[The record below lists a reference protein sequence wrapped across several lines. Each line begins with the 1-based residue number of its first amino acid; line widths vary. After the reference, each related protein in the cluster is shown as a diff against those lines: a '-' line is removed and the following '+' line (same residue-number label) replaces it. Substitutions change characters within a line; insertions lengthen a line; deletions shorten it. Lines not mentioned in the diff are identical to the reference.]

1 MNIPTMNARY
11 SGGMPDDAPDAL
23 GMIRVLRDH
32 LWTVAG
38 ITVAVV
44 ALAVVY
50 VWLATPIY
58 SANAVIKVEAQGR
71 NALGFAADG
80 QQVVVGQ
87 RPPRT
92 EAEIGMMQSR
102 SVLDPVLAQYGYN
115 VTAAPRVLPI
125 LGMLAHKFAT
135 PGELSHPWFGLTS
148 YAWGGEQIE
157 VESMKVPTR
166 LENKRLRLRA
176 LGNGAYALLDASGA
190 VLLNGTVGQPAQA
203 DGVSIQV
210 KQLDALPGTEFNVT
224 AWNGVNALQRFV
236 RKLKIVEKG
245 SDTGLVQI
253 TYDSDNPDLS
263 ANVANSIAQGY
274 VAATIARSRA
284 NDSQT
289 LEFIN
294 RELPR
299 LRDELHQAEASLM
312 GYQASVGSLQPT
324 AEAQSYLQGGIDI
337 ERQIATLELQRTQMM
352 QNFTP
357 DSPPMQS
364 INRQIAQL
372 NAAKAQFN
380 ARFVRMPASERTN
393 ADLSRNAKVAESIYI
408 AMVNK
413 AEELTVRRAS
423 TTGDVHIVDDA
434 VRPVDPVSP
443 NAPIILLA
451 SLGLGLMLG
460 ALLVFLRHR
469 YLTGVTDTKFIERGL
484 RMPMLASVLYSAHQA
499 RLDQAMPNR
508 LAFAR
513 NEPAQ
518 LRRTPLL
525 SSNARA
531 GGAPAGEPAQPA
543 ASQYLLARSFPHDP
557 SVEALRGLR
566 TALHLHM
573 AETDRP
579 DDGVIVLTGPTPET
593 GKSFVAANLAVLE
606 AETRKRVLL
615 VDADMRCGRAA
626 SFFSKPNAGGLAEL
640 LAGRLSID
648 QAIQPSGV
656 PGLALLSCGKYPPNP
671 SELLMM
677 PGFTSLLDEFK
688 RRFDLVI
695 IDTPP
700 LLAVSDA
707 AIVAHSGGKTVM
719 VLRSGSHTEAEIE
732 DTLTKLDRA
741 GAWTVGAIFN
751 AVPLRRS
758 ERRSYGYTS
767 AYLEHNQ
774 MAT

>member
-1 MNIPTMNARY
+1 
-11 SGGMPDDAPDAL
+11 MPDDAPDAL

-32 LWTVAG
+32 LWTVAA

-50 VWLATPIY
+50 IWLATPIY
-58 SANAVIKVEAQGR
+58 SASAVIKVEAQGR

-87 RPPRT
+87 RPART

-115 VTAAPRVLPI
+115 VTAAPRVLPL
-125 LGMLAHKFAT
+125 LGMLSHKFAT

-166 LENKRLRLRA
+166 FENRRLRLRA
-176 LGNGAYALLDASGA
+176 LENGAYALLDGNGA
-190 VLLNGTVGQPAQA
+190 VLLNGKVGEPAQA
-203 DGVSIQV
+203 GGVSIRV
-210 KQLDALPGTEFNVT
+210 KQLAALPGTEFNVT
-224 AWNGVNALQRFV
+224 AWNGVNALQRFA

-263 ANVANSIAQGY
+263 ANVANSIAAGY
-274 VAATIARSRA
+274 VAATIAASRA

-289 LEFIN
+289 LDFIN

-337 ERQIATLELQRTQMM
+337 ERQIATLQLQRTQMM

-357 DSPPMQS
+357 DSPPMQN
-364 INRQIAQL
+364 INQQIAQL
-372 NAAKAQFN
+372 SAAKAQFN

-443 NAPIILLA
+443 NGPIILLA

-460 ALLVFLRHR
+460 VLLVFLRHR
-469 YLTGVTDTKFIERGL
+469 YLTGVTDTKFIERNL

-499 RLDQAMPNR
+499 RLDQAMPSK
-508 LAFAR
+508 LVFAPP
-513 NEPAQ
+513 NAAIQ
-518 LRRTPLL
+518 RRTPLL
-525 SSNARA
+525 SSNVRTD
-531 GGAPAGEPAQPA
+531 EPAQPA

-566 TALHLHM
+566 TALHLHLY
-573 AETDRP
+573 ETDRP

-593 GKSFVAANLAVLE
+593 GKSFIAANLAVLE

-656 PGLALLSCGKYPPNP
+656 PGLSLVSCGKYPPNP

-677 PGFTSLLDEFK
+677 PGFRSLLDEFK

-707 AIVAHSGGKTVM
+707 AIVANSAGKTVM

-732 DTLTKLDRA
+732 ETLTQLDRA

-751 AVPLRRS
+751 VVPLRRS

>member
-1 MNIPTMNARY
+1 
-11 SGGMPDDAPDAL
+11 
-23 GMIRVLRDH
+23 MIRVLRDH
-32 LWTVAG
+32 LWTVVG
-38 ITVAVV
+38 IAVAVV

-115 VTAAPRVLPI
+115 VTATPRVLPI
-125 LGMLAHKFAT
+125 LGMLSHKFAT
-135 PGELSHPWFGLTS
+135 PGELARPWFGLTS

-166 LENKRLRLRA
+166 LENRRLRLRA
-176 LGNGAYALLDASGA
+176 LGDGAYVLLDANGA
-190 VLLNGTVGQPAQA
+190 ALLNGKVGQPAQA
-203 DGVSIQV
+203 GGVSLQV
-210 KQLDALPGTEFNVT
+210 KRLDALPGTEFNVT

-263 ANVANSIAQGY
+263 ANVANSIAEGY

-513 NEPAQ
+513 ADATPP
-518 LRRTPLL
+518 RRTPLL
-525 SSNARA
+525 SSNLRA
-531 GGAPAGEPAQPA
+531 DGMPAGEPAQPA
-543 ASQYLLARSFPHDP
+543 ASQYLLARSFPRDP

-579 DDGVIVLTGPTPET
+579 DDGVIVLTGPTPKT

-615 VDADMRCGRAA
+615 VDADMRCGRVA
-626 SFFSKPNAGGLAEL
+626 SFFGKPTAGGLAEL
-640 LAGRLSID
+640 LAGRMGID

-677 PGFTSLLDEFK
+677 PGFAALLDELK

-707 AIVAHSGGKTVM
+707 AIVANRAGKTVM

-751 AVPLRRS
+751 AVPVRRS
-758 ERRSYGYTS
+758 ERRSYGYTA
-767 AYLEHNQ
+767 AYLDHHP